1 MPSSFSRHEPRELDE
16 MRYETGMHIEYEPLE
31 GVVLIHFRGER
42 YRIVR
47 KFNSYSDAIAAGEQL
62 CRGLGW
68 SG

>member
-1 MPSSFSRHEPRELDE
+1 MQ
-16 MRYETGMHIEYEPLE
+16 IEYDMVE

-47 KFNSYSDAIAAGEQL
+47 KFNSYSDAIAAGKQQ
-62 CRGLGW
+62 CRELGW